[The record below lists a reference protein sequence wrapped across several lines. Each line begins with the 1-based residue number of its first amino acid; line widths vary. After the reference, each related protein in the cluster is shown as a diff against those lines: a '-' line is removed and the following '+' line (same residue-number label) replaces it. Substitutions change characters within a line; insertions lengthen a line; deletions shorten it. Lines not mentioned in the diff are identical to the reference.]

1 MLLRL
6 SISGALYTWRFIR
19 HERLSNKKLH
29 ATRMQPSLFKLHL
42 GTTRFFP
49 LRCFGL
55 LPAYAVHLPLAR
67 LPFLKAFGRFTAAK
81 SVFSTHKVYEPL
93 PSCTSRL
100 QGVSLTKCRRLLPA
114 PAALAFWLRLQRFNP
129 FSACVRHSMP
139 KHRFS
144 NLCPHGCFASQGVLL
159 LLIFS
164 PLPVNNPLSVFTA
177 FRLSSQ

>member
-6 SISGALYTWRFIR
+6 SISGALYTWRFVR

-29 ATRMQPSLFKLHL
+29 ATLMQPSLFKLHL
-42 GTTRFFP
+42 GTTRCFP

-55 LPAYAVHLPLAR
+55 LPTYAVHLPLTR

-81 SVFSTHKVYEPL
+81 SVFSTHEVYEPL

-100 QGVSLTKCRRLLPA
+100 QGFSLTKCRRLLPA
-114 PAALAFWLRLQRFNP
+114 PAALAFWLRLQRFHP

-139 KHRFS
+139 KHCLS
-144 NLCPHGCFASQGVLL
+144 NLCPHGCLPLREF
-159 LLIFS
+159 FS
-164 PLPVNNPLSVFTA
+164 Y
-177 FRLSSQ
+177 